1 MQTIPLKYGCNP
13 NQKHAQIVFEGE
25 GQSPVQIVNGTPSM
39 INLLDGIRGWQLV
52 RELAKATGKPAA
64 ASYKH
69 VSPAGAAVSG
79 PISPEFLKAHLYA
92 TPEGGFSPLA
102 AAYARARSSDR
113 SASFGD
119 FVCLSDTVDKATAL
133 LLKSEVSDGIIAPG
147 YEPEAL
153 EILKAKK
160 KGAYVILKMD
170 PAYAP
175 PATEHRI
182 EFGIKLEQSFNDYAV
197 KPELFTQ
204 ISSKN
209 KDLPQSVIE
218 TLLVATITLKHT
230 QSNTICVAQ
239 DGHAIGIGAGQQSR
253 IACTRLACAKA
264 DIWLLKQHPK
274 TLALKLKAELA
285 KPDQVNTLDMFVRW
299 HELNEAEQAQ
309 VRAAVEG
316 PVTPITPQER
326 EAFLAGRQGLVL
338 SSDAFIPFRDN
349 LDRAAASGVKVVAHA
364 GGSARDEVVIEA
376 ADQHH
381 MVLIQHGVRFFL
393 H

>member
-1 MQTIPLKYGCNP
+1 
-13 NQKHAQIVFEGE
+13 V
-25 GQSPVQIVNGTPSM
+25 
-39 INLLDGIRGWQLV
+39 
-52 RELAKATGKPAA
+52 
-64 ASYKH
+64 
-69 VSPAGAAVSG
+69 
-79 PISPEFLKAHLYA
+79 
-92 TPEGGFSPLA
+92 
-102 AAYARARSSDR
+102 
-113 SASFGD
+113 
-119 FVCLSDTVDKATAL
+119 
-133 LLKSEVSDGIIAPG
+133 
-147 YEPEAL
+147 
-153 EILKAKK
+153 
-160 KGAYVILKMD
+160 
-170 PAYAP
+170 
-175 PATEHRI
+175 
-182 EFGIKLEQSFNDYAV
+182 EFGIKLEQSFNDYQV

-209 KDLPQSVIE
+209 KDLPSSVME

-274 TLALKLKAELA
+274 TLALKLKADLA

-299 HELNEAEQAQ
+299 HELNATEQAQ
-309 VRAAVEG
+309 VREAVDG
-316 PVTPITPQER
+316 PVAPITPEER
-326 EAFLAGRQGLVL
+326 EAFLAGRQGVVL

-349 LDRAAASGVKVVAHA
+349 LDRAAASGVKFVAHA